1 MEFLIRFEKFVPLIV
16 EAPSETDALIEAGAV
31 DPELMLAI
39 RCGAYQCDVVF
50 DAVAV

>member
-1 MEFLIRFEKFVPLIV
+1 MEYLIRFEKFVPLLID
-16 EAPSETDALIEAGAV
+16 APSETDALIEAGAI

-39 RCGAYQCDVVF
+39 RYGAYQCDMIF